1 AVFSSQAIDMRASVD
16 GFCRPPAPP
25 ESALARSNS
34 ISDIAHLW
42 YYTSSNAVLYLDVYV
57 VFRISWHK
65 YFHEPSNSGPSRAAI
80 SDDPADLRENRPS
93 PVAFLGKLAR
103 SATARPRSD
112 ALPCVLPPKRVASA
126 TSKNAAWKW
135 RAFLPALATS
145 TSA

>member
-1 AVFSSQAIDMRASVD
+1 M
-16 GFCRPPAPP
+16 
-25 ESALARSNS
+25 
-34 ISDIAHLW
+34 
-42 YYTSSNAVLYLDVYV
+42 YLDVYI

-80 SDDPADLRENRPS
+80 LDGLVDLRENRPS
-93 PVAFLGKLAR
+93 PVAFLGNLAR

-135 RAFLPALATS
+135 RALLPARATP